1 VADLVVREAGPADR
15 DAIRDVTLAAYQEY
29 ATRMPTLW
37 DDYRQSIVGTLA
49 AVGPAAQLVAERDG
63 VIVGT
68 VLLYPPGP
76 IRYMPDREPVD
87 LEWPEVRLLAVAP
100 AARGQG
106 VARALMAACMT
117 HARRTG
123 ATALQLHT
131 TDMMQAAIRLYEGMG
146 FTRWPELDFHPGPS
160 LTVKGYRLDLG
171 GAPS

>member
-1 VADLVVREAGPADR
+1 MADLVVREAGPADR

-87 LEWPEVRLLAVAP
+87 LEWPEVRLLRHWVN
-100 AARGQG
+100 
-106 VARALMAACMT
+106 L
-117 HARRTG
+117 
-123 ATALQLHT
+123 AT
-131 TDMMQAAIRLYEGMG
+131 MC
-146 FTRWPELDFHPGPS
+146 
-160 LTVKGYRLDLG
+160 
-171 GAPS
+171 